1 MICLPT
7 PKNTHTKQRQLHPDL
22 LTLSGLNLIRRNLLS
37 PLSEMGVTSNMLFP
51 NTHYLCHL
59 PSHLLLLNTKLP
71 KSVQWPQPWWRSQE
85 IHTCSR
91 RIYLVSSVHQTKH
104 RGEKSAS
111 AREKVSLIFSL
122 DTKHIDMK
130 PWEARNAKWETTAW
144 LPELNIIIKFLQ
156 VPYGP

>member
-1 MICLPT
+1 MVEEPGDTYIFLE
-7 PKNTHTKQRQLHPDL
+7 DL
-22 LTLSGLNLIRRNLLS
+22 FGFIR
-37 PLSEMGVTSNMLFP
+37 
-51 NTHYLCHL
+51 
-59 PSHLLLLNTKLP
+59 
-71 KSVQWPQPWWRSQE
+71 SV
-85 IHTCSR
+85 I
-91 RIYLVSSVHQTKH
+91 QTKH

-144 LPELNIIIKFLQ
+144 LSELNIIIKFLQ